1 VPRAQVTLIQAEHVA
16 AIASYLG
23 RDTVEPTLLR
33 RNVMIQGVNLLA
45 VKHRQAKL
53 GTAVQECTGECH
65 TCWRMKIME
74 R

>member
-1 VPRAQVTLIQAEHVA
+1 VPRGQVTLIQAEHVA

-45 VKHRQAKL
+45 LKTDRPSWARPSWNAQASAIPA
-53 GTAVQECTGECH
+53 GA
-65 TCWRMKIME
+65 
-74 R
+74 